1 MKDDAVLFE
10 RDDGIGIITLNRPHN
25 RNSMTPE
32 LLDGF
37 VSAVQAARSDAGVRC
52 VVVTGTGTCFSA
64 GADFRSQI
72 QRDGRPGVQ
81 PHERSFAMYQP
92 FLSVLDIEV
101 PVVAAM
107 NGHAIGGG
115 FGLSLAC
122 DIRIGNT
129 ESKYGA
135 NFVRLGLSSGMAI
148 SYLLPRIVGPSRA
161 AELMFTGRLFKG
173 DEAVALGV
181 LSQAHAPEEVR
192 PRAMEVARS
201 IAANAPV
208 AVRLTKQALY
218 RGLGWNVRDGALAE
232 AYAQAATITTSDV
245 QEGIRALL
253 DKREPKFR
261 GQ

>member
-1 MKDDAVLFE
+1 MSDKAVLYTSE
-10 RDDGIGIITLNRPHN
+10 DGVGVITLNRPDN

-32 LLDGF
+32 LLDAF
-37 VSAVQAARSDAGVRC
+37 AEAVRTARSDHEARC
-52 VVVTGTGTCFSA
+52 IVITGSGKCFSA

-72 QRDGRPGVQ
+72 QREGRKGVQ
-81 PHERSFAMYQP
+81 AHERSYAMYQP

-101 PVVAAM
+101 PVIAAI

-129 ESKYGA
+129 ECKYGA

-173 DEAVALGV
+173 AEAAELGLLLEAL
-181 LSQAHAPEEVR
+181 APDAVVS
-192 PRAMEVARS
+192 RAMELAKT
-201 IAANAPV
+201 IAGNAPI

-218 RGLGWNVRDGALAE
+218 RGLGWDARGGALQE

-253 DKREPKFR
+253 EKRDPQFR